1 MRSATFRV
9 SGAYMYSNQMGCDG
23 GRLFFDG
30 GSMIALNGEI
40 LTHSS
45 QFALNEVEVNVAT
58 IDLGDIRSR
67 R

>member
-1 MRSATFRV
+1 
-9 SGAYMYSNQMGCDG
+9 MYSNQMGCDG